1 MIYIT
6 SSVYLNDDEIIET
19 FIRSSGKGGQRVNK
33 VETAVQIRFNAKL
46 SSAIK
51 PDVFTRLRHVA
62 GSRMTREGI
71 IILTAEKHRSQ
82 IRNREEAMLR
92 LKSLI
97 QKALVVQPIRR
108 ATKPSKNA
116 KKKRMDSKTIRGTLK
131 KLRSSKDYD

>member
-1 MIYIT
+1 M
-6 SSVYLNDDEIIET
+6 VCLNDDEIIET

-33 VETAVQIRFNAKL
+33 VETAVQIRFNAKI
-46 SSAIK
+46 SPAIK
-51 PDVFTRLRHVA
+51 PDVFERLRRIA
-62 GSRMTREGI
+62 GSRMTGEGVI
-71 IILTAEKHRSQ
+71 IITAEKYRSQ
-82 IRNREEAMLR
+82 MRNREEATQR

>member
-1 MIYIT
+1 MIHIT
-6 SSVYLNDDEIIET
+6 SLVCLNDDEIIET

-33 VETAVQIRFNAKL
+33 VETAVQIRFNAKI
-46 SSAIK
+46 SPAIK
-51 PDVFTRLRHVA
+51 PDVFERLRRIA
-62 GSRMTREGI
+62 GSRMTGEGVI
-71 IILTAEKHRSQ
+71 IITAEKYRSQ
-82 IRNREEAMLR
+82 MRNREEATQR